1 MRPKPSFHQQSHDG
15 ALSQVLRRA
24 LQDRK
29 VSIGIVLGDAK
40 IFPHIYKFLWEVLE
54 YCSSP
59 IPIADVNTAF
69 SGSTWQDVFGENF
82 SVTRNIASFL
92 KSHDK
97 LEAVVIVSEAQP
109 SARIPVERTNAEVNL
124 AIIFPPFPKAAER
137 IEDLIDSGHLIE
149 SMSISVNRDIASS
162 VLSQIVRRQC
172 SSPLKGQQVLITAGP
187 TQGPIDAV
195 RYVSSTSSGS
205 LGSEIADLLYL
216 SGCEVHV
223 LLGKGSSRTPMFAP
237 IDWIQTPNELRV
249 AVEKEAPNADII
261 IFAAAVLDYVPKD
274 PKAVKTPSGL
284 SEWTIELKQTPKI
297 INLVKQLSPKSILVG
312 FKLLVGV
319 SDQALLE
326 EGKNRLQN
334 VDILVANDLRKV
346 SEHTHEALVFTKN
359 RIQRASNKRQI
370 AQLVKHEL
378 ENLLLPI

>member
-1 MRPKPSFHQQSHDG
+1 MGPKSSFHQPSYDG
-15 ALSQVLRRA
+15 ALSQVLRRV

-29 VSIGIVLGDAK
+29 VSVGIVLGETK
-40 IFPHIYKFLWEVLE
+40 IFPSIYKFLWDALE
-54 YCSSP
+54 LCSSP
-59 IPIADVNTAF
+59 IPIADVKMAF
-69 SGSTWQDVFGENF
+69 SGSSWREVFGENF

-97 LEAVVIVSEAQP
+97 LEAVVIISEAQP
-109 SARIPVERTNAEVNL
+109 SASITAERTNVELNL
-124 AIIFPPFPKAAER
+124 AIVFPPFPKAAES
-137 IEDLIDSGHLIE
+137 IEDLIDSGYLTE
-149 SMSISVNRDIASS
+149 SVPISANQDIAFIT
-162 VLSQIVRRQC
+162 LSQIIRRQS
-172 SSPLKGQQVLITAGP
+172 SSPLKGQRVLVTAGP

-205 LGSEIADLLYL
+205 LGSEIADQLYL

-223 LLGKGSSRTPMFAP
+223 LLGKGSSRIPLFAP
-237 IDWIQTPNELRV
+237 VAWIQTPDELQV
-249 AVEKEAPNADII
+249 AVEKEALNADII
-261 IFAAAVLDYVPKD
+261 IFAAAVLDYVPRE

-297 INLVKQLSPKSILVG
+297 INLVKQLNPKSILVG

-326 EGKNRLQN
+326 EGKKRLQN

-346 SEHTHEALVFTKN
+346 SEHTHEALVITKN
-359 RIQRASNKRQI
+359 KIQRATSKLQI
-370 AQLVKHEL
+370 AQLVKNEL
-378 ENLLLPI
+378 ENFSV